1 MKVESEIGLTENESL
16 FDRVSDDQ
24 LKEIVRENTVVSC
37 KVDSNSYG
45 RFLFV
50 KVKVEKD
57 GKIGLITFYGLGWH
71 EYRDKYFVDV
81 WHHYTDYN
89 IYDDLNLEP
98 INTEKVL
105 EKIEKRRTEIK
116 ERAKG
121 HKQSKNGKL
130 FSELA
135 DVADDDGAYSMLY
148 LDSGI

>member
-1 MKVESEIGLTENESL
+1 MKVETEIGLTENESL
-16 FDRVSDDQ
+16 FSRISDDR

-57 GKIGLITFYGLGWH
+57 GEIGLITFYGLGWH

-89 IYDDLNLEP
+89 IYDDMDLEP
-98 INTEKVL
+98 ISTERVL
-105 EKIEKRRTEIK
+105 EKVEKRRTEIE

-121 HKQSKNGKL
+121 HNQSKDGKL
-130 FSELA
+130 FSQVA
-135 DVADDDGAYSMLY
+135 DLGDDDGAYSMLY
-148 LDSGI
+148 LDGGI